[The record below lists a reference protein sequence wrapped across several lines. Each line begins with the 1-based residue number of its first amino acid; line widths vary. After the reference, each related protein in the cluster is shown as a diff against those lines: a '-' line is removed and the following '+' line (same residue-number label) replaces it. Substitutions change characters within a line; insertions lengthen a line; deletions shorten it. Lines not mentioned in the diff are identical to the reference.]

1 MRGGERRREAKRK
14 VGRDERQQR
23 RERDERRNRRET
35 RNCMNHIEELFLT
48 NDALLLP
55 SSYVRYASSF
65 FLLPSSFKR
74 LSKRDYVKTR
84 LKVIQGKGLG
94 LFAVDDVRPGA
105 LIHEYVEERE
115 REREGRDGR
124 ET

>member
-1 MRGGERRREAKRK
+1 M
-14 VGRDERQQR
+14 V
-23 RERDERRNRRET
+23 
-35 RNCMNHIEELFLT
+35 LSFF
-48 NDALLLP
+48 LLP

-105 LIHEYVEERE
+105 LIHEYVEEKERE
-115 REREGRDGR
+115 RERERETERQRDRETERQRDGVETETGR
-124 ET
+124 EKGVRKVERRE